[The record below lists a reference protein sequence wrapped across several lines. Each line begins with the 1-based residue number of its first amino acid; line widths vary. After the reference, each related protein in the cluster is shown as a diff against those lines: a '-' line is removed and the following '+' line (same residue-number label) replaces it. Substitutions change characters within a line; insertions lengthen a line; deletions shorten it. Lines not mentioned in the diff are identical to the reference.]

1 MGYNLD
7 GYKWEYETMIDFEED
22 ILESGNGDASP
33 QNPDGFLW
41 VNKYRPRTL
50 EHFCLEPQLKKKFT
64 TWIEENDIQSCCL
77 IGGPGIGKTTLA
89 LILAN
94 SSPDNDILFIPCAIE
109 GKVETIQSKIIPFCQ
124 SASKGRKV
132 IILDELDS
140 ASSTQAN
147 SFQKSLRNTIEIYKD
162 CRWIATANYGQ
173 NIISPICPSR
183 LIPFNLSFSVSDMI
197 SNLLYIIGQENV
209 EIASEPQKTRQFLGN
224 LIKAYYPDMR
234 AVVGFLQSSCVDGRL
249 DVDEVTIE
257 NKEAIRLALANF
269 LLVVNSSDTPLN
281 MRKAYNNSVLSFGNN
296 GALSE
301 LCSPYGLAK
310 GLLDYIID
318 NCSPATEDLMDLVER
333 LYKIEHSVDAETQL
347 FGFLLKVKSMGL
359 K

>member
-1 MGYNLD
+1 
-7 GYKWEYETMIDFEED
+7 MIDFEED
-22 ILESGNGDASP
+22 ILDNNNENAQPRISTD
-33 QNPDGFLW
+33 DMLW

-50 EHFCLEPQLKKKFT
+50 DHFCLEPQLKKKFT

-162 CRWIATANYGQ
+162 CRWIATANYQQ

-197 SNLLYIIGQENV
+197 SNLIYIMGQENV